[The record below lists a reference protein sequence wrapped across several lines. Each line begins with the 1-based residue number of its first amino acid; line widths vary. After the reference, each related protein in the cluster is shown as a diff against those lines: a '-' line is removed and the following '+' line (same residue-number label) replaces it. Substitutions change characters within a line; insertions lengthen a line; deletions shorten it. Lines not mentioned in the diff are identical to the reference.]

1 MRRLL
6 LILALLLLPVLAQ
19 TRYRVHAPAVAWPP
33 GPGQE
38 VVTRCVACHGPE
50 LIQGQRLSSAQWD
63 KVLTK
68 MQGWGAVLSQHEKA
82 RLVEYLGRHY
92 GSEVPDAPPVRV
104 RLEALP

>member
-1 MRRLL
+1 MKRS
-6 LILALLLLPVLAQ
+6 LIVLTFLFLPVLAQ
-19 TRYRVHAPAVAWPP
+19 TRFRVNAPTVAWPP

-50 LIQGQRLSSAQWD
+50 LIQAQRLSQAQWD

-68 MQGWGAVLSQHEKA
+68 MQSWGAVLSQHEKT

-92 GSEVPDAPPVRV
+92 GSEVPDAASVRV
-104 RLEALP
+104 RLERLP